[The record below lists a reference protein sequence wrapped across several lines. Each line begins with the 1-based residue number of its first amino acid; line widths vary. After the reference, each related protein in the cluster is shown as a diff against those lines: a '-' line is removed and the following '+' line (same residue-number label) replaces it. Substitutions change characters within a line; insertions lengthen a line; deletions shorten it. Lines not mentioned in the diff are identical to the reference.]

1 MNQKNNAII
10 INGKTYSVHRINYVP
25 GCSPTP
31 CDRCDLRK
39 KCEKDDVQ
47 PCRLYNQGSRLAWFR
62 AE

>member
-25 GCSPTP
+25 GLSPKP

-47 PCRLYNQGSRLAWFR
+47 PCRLYN
-62 AE
+62 